1 MAATEWTHWGALL
14 ARRLLFGVAAMLG
27 VTLIVFVVSH
37 LLGDPVYLI
46 LGERATPEQ
55 YEALRHSLGYDRP
68 LWVQYGDYVWQL
80 LHGNLGTSRYT
91 LQPVAHEIWQRFPA
105 TFELTLAAMLLGVLW
120 TIPLGVLSAIRPRG
134 IVDRVSQAIVE
145 FGVAMPS
152 FWLGLLLIYL
162 FYYLLNLAPSPVGQ
176 LDISA
181 TAPPRVTGL
190 VVVDSLVAG
199 QFSTA
204 LAALAHLALP
214 AITLSLTAC
223 PPILQLTRNSMLHA
237 LRSEYI
243 RSARSLGLPER
254 VIYWRYALRN
264 ALLPVLT
271 MTAMTFGYLLGGTVL
286 VEAVFS
292 WPGIGLYAVQSMQH
306 SDYEPVV
313 GIALLASAIYIL
325 VYMLADVL
333 SLLVDPRVRETM

>member
-1 MAATEWTHWGALL
+1 MKRGLTHWIVLL
-14 ARRLLFGVAAMLG
+14 ARRAIFAVAAMLG

-55 YEALRHSLGYDRP
+55 YQALRHSLGYDRP
-68 LWVQYGDYVWQL
+68 LWVQYGHYLWQL
-80 LHGNLGTSRYT
+80 LHGDLGTSRYT

-105 TFELTLAAMLLGVLW
+105 TFELTTAAMLLGVLW

-134 IVDRVSQAIVE
+134 LVDRVSQTVVE
-145 FGVAMPS
+145 FGIAMPS
-152 FWLGLLLIYL
+152 FWLGLLLIYF
-162 FYYLLNLAPSPVGQ
+162 FYYLLHLAPSPVGQ

-181 TAPPRVTGL
+181 TAPPRTTGL
-190 VVVDSLVAG
+190 LVVDSLVAG
-199 QFSTA
+199 QFGTA
-204 LAALAHLALP
+204 AAALGHLALP
-214 AITLSLTAC
+214 AITLSITAC

-237 LRSEYI
+237 LRSDYI

-313 GIALLASAIYIL
+313 GIALLASVCYVL

-333 SLLVDPRVRETM
+333 SLVVDPRVRETM